1 MTFND
6 LLNQDAYDRA
16 VRRFF
21 LNNYRMAPETLRSA
35 LQFNFGVR
43 AIEEEFRRGWNYGI
57 EADSKL
63 EQLTIRSLSRFR
75 HRPTGGAF

>member
-1 MTFND
+1 MTTFND

-16 VRRFF
+16 VLRFF
-21 LNNYRMAPETLRSA
+21 LKNYRMGPDTVRSA

-57 EADSKL
+57 EDDN
-63 EQLTIRSLSRFR
+63 EQARKAAESLSRFR
-75 HRPTGGAF
+75 RRTACF